1 MSSRIAP
8 KLTQIIICRHQCV
21 DQQYYY
27 RLCYDSLR
35 NYPGSYKPCSWAS
48 YRSHLVVIVR
58 VVSENKDDGNG
69 RCTITDWES
78 SKMKARSWG
87 SSRFMSTCNQQVG
100 RINDF
105 TIEIVFKNINS

>member
-1 MSSRIAP
+1 MSINSTI
-8 KLTQIIICRHQCV
+8 TVCV
-21 DQQYYY
+21 MTPYGTIPAAINPALGLPIGQ
-27 RLCYDSLR
+27 
-35 NYPGSYKPCSWAS
+35 
-48 YRSHLVVIVR
+48 HLVVIVR

-105 TIEIVFKNINS
+105 TIEIIFKNINSL